1 MYSRLLE
8 YLFEKGDNKNITLF
22 NKQDLALL
30 LETRFLGISAILEE
44 EGYIKFSYE
53 LKKII
58 EEIKKV
64 NYIRNIN
71 LLNES
76 LFTDLYFEE
85 YQIKRTWLKGITDI
99 YLTPSLL
106 STRKLS
112 DSDVIV
118 DNVELAREI
127 LLNVNFRQ
135 GKLDRQGKNWITLDE
150 EEIKKIEANHYEIF
164 PLSKII
170 EIPLLKSD
178 LDDRLLN
185 RYRIFKDK
193 NGFYTQF
200 SLDIHHSFTIGLKP
214 TWMLKKGE
222 RFPVINKIDD
232 LWYLI
237 NKSYYEV
244 IIGTSIDLQLLF
256 KTIMKIKQTNY
267 SLKRIA
273 SRLANKEFEFLN
285 EEALICLFA
294 LTQEDI
300 SESQLIIYLE
310 KLKKKITA
318 RNIKGS

>member
-8 YLFEKGDNKNITLF
+8 YLFEKGNNRNITFF
-22 NKQDLALL
+22 NKQDLVLL

-53 LKKII
+53 LKNII

-64 NYIRNIN
+64 NYIRNMN

-85 YQIKRTWLKGITDI
+85 YQIKRTWLKGIIDI

-170 EIPLLKSD
+170 GIPIFKSD

-185 RYRIFKDK
+185 RYRIFKDE
-193 NGFYTQF
+193 NGYYTQF
-200 SLDIHHSFTIGLKP
+200 SLDIHHSFTIGLRP
-214 TWMLKKGE
+214 TWMLKK
-222 RFPVINKIDD
+222 VN
-232 LWYLI
+232 
-237 NKSYYEV
+237 
-244 IIGTSIDLQLLF
+244 T
-256 KTIMKIKQTNY
+256 
-267 SLKRIA
+267 
-273 SRLANKEFEFLN
+273 FL
-285 EEALICLFA
+285 
-294 LTQEDI
+294 
-300 SESQLIIYLE
+300 S
-310 KLKKKITA
+310 
-318 RNIKGS
+318 